1 MNVKLLCAQE
11 KKKLPTD
18 DFHVVFQS
26 DMFWIVFELLA
37 PEELM
42 KNCVHF
48 PVKYMLTR

>member
-11 KKKLPTD
+11 EEKRST
-18 DFHVVFQS
+18 DFHVFSQS